1 VNEARLRAAVLVL
14 SGLGAA
20 IAGYLVWAHYADVAI
35 SCTSGGCETVQRSS
49 YAEIVGLPVALLG
62 LVAYIVIA
70 VTTILRGEAARVA
83 TAAIALTGFLFSA
96 YLLLVQLTV
105 LHAVCD
111 WCVASD
117 VVMSALMVVVLLR
130 LRHAESD
137 EGHAHR
143 GRLHRLR

>member
-1 VNEARLRAAVLVL
+1 ML
-14 SGLGAA
+14 SALGAA
-20 IAGYLVWAHYADVAI
+20 IAGYLVWAHYGDIAI
-35 SCTSGGCETVQRSS
+35 TCTRGGCETVQQSS
-49 YAEIVGLPVALLG
+49 YAEVAGLPVALLG

-70 VTTILRGEAARVA
+70 VTTVLKGEAARVA
-83 TAAIALTGFLFSA
+83 TAAIATTGFLFSA

-105 LHAVCD
+105 IHAICE

-130 LRHAESD
+130 LRHAEPD
-137 EGHAHR
+137 EDHAHR